1 MILVIIIL
9 LSDDTFHLSSVA
21 HFQAQTHL
29 HTCHIWVCLCTL
41 LQTTADSTDTH
52 GNLAV
57 LILHCSSH
65 KSAIVHCCWQKSR
78 KRTRRTL
85 KNSLTVCH
93 SQCVRVCVCVKVIKQ
108 HKKTSEQKLTL
119 LPSNCLPYPSLA
131 SCHQANK
138 NLGDVLGML
147 NPTPNSSL
155 SNHQRKFHITRVLF
169 FSCPLNTP
177 FFICWKSNYPHIRW
191 GPEEF
196 CSFTLS

>member
-29 HTCHIWVCLCTL
+29 HTCHIWVCLCFL

-108 HKKTSEQKLTL
+108 HKKTSEQKLNDSPPEQLFTL
-119 LPSNCLPYPSLA
+119 PFSRFLSSSKQKSGRCPW
-131 SCHQANK
+131 
-138 NLGDVLGML
+138 DVE
-147 NPTPNSSL
+147 PNSQLVSL
-155 SNHQRKFHITRVLF
+155 QPST
-169 FSCPLNTP
+169 
-177 FFICWKSNYPHIRW
+177 
-191 GPEEF
+191 
-196 CSFTLS
+196 